1 MRYIDVRRVESDG
14 GYCSVALKGVMIA
27 TLAGVLVTAGAL
39 AMPATQTDTARAS
52 RPSPTRAVLAFT
64 PAAADPRLAAVFA
77 RGGLDTTGLRFTPT
91 ETRRAD
97 RAVTVVVQ
105 ARTNRPES
113 TKLAALPAT
122 IGLAPVA
129 YNLGAALGWRRVG
142 IAGDVSRVDLAGQP
156 GSREAADVSVSY
168 SGDRVS
174 GRVRGGV
181 DRALAGIEPKLAP
194 DRSYSVDV
202 GGSYRLTRNLDVT
215 AGVRYRSDRDRL
227 ARLSDDRRDS
237 QAVYLGTAFKF

>member
-1 MRYIDVRRVESDG
+1 
-14 GYCSVALKGVMIA
+14 MIA
-27 TLAGVLVTAGAL
+27 IAAGVLATAGAV
-39 AMPATQTDTARAS
+39 AMPATRTDAVKVARSA
-52 RPSPTRAVLAFT
+52 PTRAVLAFT
-64 PAAADPRLAAVFA
+64 PAAADPRLAAAFA

-97 RAVTVVVQ
+97 RAVTVVVR
-105 ARTNRPES
+105 ARTNRPDS
-113 TKLAALPAT
+113 TKLAALPST

-174 GRVRGGV
+174 GRVRGVV
-181 DRALAGIEPKLAP
+181 DRSLAGIEPKLAP
-194 DRSYSVDV
+194 DQSYAVDV

-237 QAVYLGTAFKF
+237 QAVYLGTAFRF